1 MALSASVESF
11 IRPSSQDQPHECSPF
26 DHLTDLNSNREA
38 LSLAKDFIRGKAKF
52 VLIIGPKGWGKTQLL
67 RCVAQEVSKKVG
79 YEVRPVGSLDAFLHN
94 VETTQVLIL
103 DDFHALEKYP
113 KSAQKLFRILERRI
127 KTHKPT
133 IVALSESSIHT
144 LRNQLPLWGKWQ
156 KATLKEPDQ
165 TEREQ
170 ILQKLCRET
179 NVSLSPDCIK
189 LIARAVQ
196 GDAHSLQGALK
207 RVQIAGSCSQLDF
220 DEIRVAGLLD
230 AVFVKQHGFDLRE
243 MILDSVS
250 QSFPHKMRRVKPNC
264 CWMLSVYIMRDR
276 AGISEE
282 RVAQYFGL
290 TPNEVFKLQKQCAD
304 CLSKNETII
313 KEGLE
318 KAITSL
324 KRKLYE

>member
-26 DHLTDLNSNREA
+26 AHLTEIESNKEA
-38 LSLAKDFIRGKAKF
+38 LSLGRDFIEGKSKF
-52 VLIIGPKGWGKTQLL
+52 VLVIGPKGWGKTQLL
-67 RCVAQEVSKKVG
+67 QCVAQEISAKVG
-79 YEVRPVGSLDAFLHN
+79 YPVRPVGSLDAFLHN
-94 VETTQVLIL
+94 AEAMQVLIL

-113 KSAQKLFRILERRI
+113 KSAQKVFRILERRI
-127 KTHKPT
+127 KTQKPT
-133 IVALSESSIHT
+133 MVALSESSIHN
-144 LRNQLPLWGKWQ
+144 LRNQIPLWSKWQ
-156 KATLKEPDQ
+156 KATLREPDQ
-165 TEREQ
+165 AEREQ
-170 ILQKLCRET
+170 ILKKLCREM
-179 NVSLSPDCIK
+179 NISLASDCIK

-207 RVQIAGSCSQLDF
+207 RIQVAGSCCHLHF

-230 AVFVKQHGFDLRE
+230 SVFIEQHGFDIRE

-250 QSFPHKMRRVKPNC
+250 QSFPHKMRRIKPNC

-282 RVAQYFGL
+282 RVARYFGL

-304 CLSKNETII
+304 CLSKNETIV

-318 KAITSL
+318 KAIASL

>member
-1 MALSASVESF
+1 MAVSAGVESF
-11 IRPSSQDQPHECSPF
+11 IRPSSQDLAHEFSPF
-26 DHLTDLNSNREA
+26 AHLTELNSNREA
-38 LSLAKDFIRGKAKF
+38 LSLAKDFIEGKSKF

-67 RCVAQEVSKKVG
+67 QCVAQGISKKVG
-79 YEVRPVGSLDAFLHN
+79 FQVRPVGSLDAFLRN
-94 VETTQVLIL
+94 AEVMQVLIL
-103 DDFHALEKYP
+103 DDFHTLEKYP
-113 KSAQKLFRILERRI
+113 KSAQKVFRIIERRI
-127 KTHKPT
+127 KSKKPT
-133 IVALSESSIHT
+133 MIALSENYSYN
-144 LRNQLPLWGKWQ
+144 LRNRIPLWNKWQ
-156 KATLKEPDQ
+156 KATLREPDQ

-170 ILQKLCRET
+170 ILKRLCREM
-179 NVSLSPDCIK
+179 NISLSSECIK

-207 RVQIAGSCSQLDF
+207 RIQVAGSCSHLHY
-220 DEIRVAGLLD
+220 DEIRIAGLLD
-230 AVFVKQHGFDLRE
+230 AVFIEQHGFDLRE

-250 QSFPHKMRRVKPNC
+250 QSFPHKMRRIKPNC

-304 CLSKNETII
+304 CLSRNETII